1 MHTLI
6 QLAHLFLHARRIE
19 AHCPRP
25 VIVRVQP
32 VVPRLPPPPP
42 PPLPA
47 PATRRRRAAAS
58 AGVVVHRAHRF

>member
-25 VIVRVQP
+25 VVTRIQLVAT
-32 VVPRLPPPPP
+32 RLP